1 MANIDLNK
9 LFTKKF
15 ATTSLVDSNIN
26 LNKPVKN
33 DVLYSDVKLD
43 LVPEKF
49 YGESI
54 NSQKTHNDLATI
66 VNEESIINSLKNIM
80 STRFNS
86 RLLNP
91 EMNFDLRSYLFENL
105 SESKAYFIGYDI
117 SLYLPVYEPR
127 IIVDS
132 INVTANY
139 AEDTYIIDLSI
150 FVPEL
155 SKNIKLSSILNSDG
169 ISFS

>member
-1 MANIDLNK
+1 MANIDLNS

-15 ATTSLVDSNIN
+15 SLTSPVDSDIN
-26 LNKPVKN
+26 LNRPVKN
-33 DVLYSDVKLD
+33 DILYSDVKLD

-49 YGESI
+49 YGESL

-66 VNEESIINSLKNIM
+66 VNEESILKSLQNIM

-117 SLYLPVYEPR
+117 SLYLPAYEPR
-127 IIVDS
+127 IMIDS

-139 AEDTYIIDLSI
+139 AEDTYIIDLSVFI
-150 FVPEL
+150 PTL
-155 SKNIKLSSILNSDG
+155 SKSLKLSSVLSSDG
-169 ISFS
+169 FSFA

>member
-1 MANIDLNK
+1 MANIDLNS

-15 ATTSLVDSNIN
+15 SLTSPVDSDIN
-26 LNKPVKN
+26 LNRPVKN
-33 DVLYSDVKLD
+33 DILYSDVKLD

-49 YGESI
+49 YGESL

-66 VNEESIINSLKNIM
+66 VNEESILKSLQNIM

-117 SLYLPVYEPR
+117 SLYLPAYEPR
-127 IIVDS
+127 IMIDS

-139 AEDTYIIDLSI
+139 AEDTYIINLSI
-150 FVPEL
+150 FIPTL
-155 SKNIKLSSILNSDG
+155 SKSLKLSSVLSSDG
-169 ISFS
+169 FSFA

>member
-1 MANIDLNK
+1 MANIDLNS

-15 ATTSLVDSNIN
+15 SLTSPVDSDIN
-26 LNKPVKN
+26 LNRPVKN
-33 DVLYSDVKLD
+33 DILYSDVKLD

-49 YGESI
+49 YGESL

-66 VNEESIINSLKNIM
+66 VNEESILKSLQNIM

-117 SLYLPVYEPR
+117 SLYLPAYEPR
-127 IIVDS
+127 IMIDS

-150 FVPEL
+150 FIPTL
-155 SKNIKLSSILNSDG
+155 SKSLKLSSVLSSDG
-169 ISFS
+169 FSFA